1 MKTHLMGFQII
12 PICKKIKI
20 KLTFL
25 IRHRMDMI
33 LRAADTIIFKS
44 FNIKKFKVLLT
55 NNLFKHCLKLNRSLS
70 KLKKFIKIT

>member
-1 MKTHLMGFQII
+1 
-12 PICKKIKI
+12 
-20 KLTFL
+20 
-25 IRHRMDMI
+25 MDMI
-33 LRAADTIIFKS
+33 SRAADTIIFKS